1 MTLFRQVGAKLG
13 EANVLQAIGD
23 VQQFRKENDAALESY
38 HAALTLFRQVG
49 AKLGEA
55 NVLLEMSRL
64 ELRRGEFEK
73 ANSTFKKLAPMRHL
87 MRDVFSEGRDYYYF
101 ARTLIEVEK
110 KKEAKSFALKAKDCF
125 EQVGEKF
132 LVEYAEK
139 LIAACE
145 E

>member
-1 MTLFRQVGAKLG
+1 LK
-13 EANVLQAIGD
+13 
-23 VQQFRKENDAALESY
+23 
-38 HAALTLFRQVG
+38 LFRQVG

-64 ELRRGEFEK
+64 ELRRGELENAKTIFEK
-73 ANSTFKKLAPMRHL
+73 IAPMRRL
-87 MRDVFSEGRDYYYF
+87 MRDLFSEGRDYYYF
-101 ARTLIEVEK
+101 ALTLIEIDK
-110 KKEAKSFALKAKDCF
+110 KKEARPYALKAKTCF

-132 LVEYAEK
+132 LIEYAEK